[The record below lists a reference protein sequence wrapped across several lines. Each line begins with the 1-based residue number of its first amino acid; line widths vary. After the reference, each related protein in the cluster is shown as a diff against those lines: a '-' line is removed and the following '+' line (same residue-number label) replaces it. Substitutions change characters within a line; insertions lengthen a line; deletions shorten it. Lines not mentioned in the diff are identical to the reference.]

1 MWTDTP
7 PSLDLDPQTM
17 PGKFVAQD
25 PIFTPLDAEFLS
37 SLGFTVLSDPEGF
50 LAITENTLVYSI
62 AGYLEMEWVISQ
74 GPWTAALIWG
84 DTEEF
89 MNSLLEEKVR
99 EGIKL
104 VVPTERERGE
114 ILGMLGGC
122 DVVGLLGEEEEGLEG
137 LEGLEGWEGIGRQRV
152 YWRRKGGEGK

>member
-1 MWTDTP
+1 
-7 PSLDLDPQTM
+7 
-17 PGKFVAQD
+17 
-25 PIFTPLDAEFLS
+25 
-37 SLGFTVLSDPEGF
+37 VLSDPEGF

-74 GPWTAALIWG
+74 GPWPAALIWG

-122 DVVGLLGEEEEGLEG
+122 DVVGLVGEEGLEG
-137 LEGLEGWEGIGRQRV
+137 WDGIGRQRV
-152 YWRRKGGEGK
+152 YWRRKRGREVM